1 MLLSDLTTAMQ
12 ESSEKRLIM
21 GSILQRKSAAG
32 WDSGCER
39 WPDFSWALG
48 SHALAEQFSS

>member
-1 MLLSDLTTAMQ
+1 MLLSDLTIAMQ

-21 GSILQRKSAAG
+21 GSILQRKNAAG

-39 WPDFSWALG
+39 WPDFSWGLG